1 MRISD
6 WSSDVCSSDLGPSD
20 VFVDDPLVRETL
32 EIEHRLR
39 DNGYSS
45 LPHVPA
51 LAGDFE
57 FEGETVEEIVAEA
70 RRLLLHQQ
78 AVELSGPASWRR
90 SVSWPSR
97 RRRSTRCWRSISTV
111 RRPLRTR
118 EIGRAHV

>member
-1 MRISD
+1 MSEPADGR
-6 WSSDVCSSDLGPSD
+6 SD

-45 LPHVPA
+45 LPHVLA

-78 AVELSGPASWRR
+78 AVELSGARILASIGELAVKASAFDAVLALHQHGPPPPPAS
-90 SVSWPSR
+90 
-97 RRRSTRCWRSISTV
+97 
-111 RRPLRTR
+111 
-118 EIGRAHV
+118 E